1 MKPQTQGLQF
11 SLLIHAVVILGILGL
26 SLAAKNNRRPV
37 VIDFDLEK
45 SIPAPPPPVQK
56 SPETPV
62 RKVAAPPSEKAF
74 KAIPPPVPREEV
86 RPIPPIG
93 GAEGPGNLP
102 HLDPF
107 HLGFDGSHGKP
118 GRPERAGRAR

>member
-45 SIPAPPPPVQK
+45 SIPAPSPPVQK
-56 SPETPV
+56 APETLKGCRP
-62 RKVAAPPSEKAF
+62 AF
-74 KAIPPPVPREEV
+74 GKGLQGDSPAGSQGRSPTHSSS
-86 RPIPPIG
+86 G

-118 GRPERAGRAR
+118 GCPERAGRVR